1 MRGGSDPYRTHLL
14 RSWLIHKESAI
25 FKWFRGAGDP
35 VAAGGI
41 GFSRSV

>member
-1 MRGGSDPYRTHLL
+1 MHGGSDPYRTHPR
-14 RSWLIHKESAI
+14 RSWLIHRESAV